1 MWLAEARDRSLAR
14 LERGR
19 DRDRLVDHLLDLAA
33 RESALVVGLDFAF
46 SFPAWFLRTIGV
58 ASAPEAWDLAARE
71 GESWLERCDP
81 PLWGRPGKPR
91 PPLARGRSPFRRTEG
106 ERLPIRGVAPK
117 SVFQIGG
124 DGSVG
129 TGSIRG
135 MPALLRLRAAGF
147 AIWPFDPP
155 RFPMALE
162 IYPRWLTGRV
172 QKRSAVS
179 RRLHLAVH
187 AGREDRAL
195 VEIAASNEDAFDAAA
210 SAIEMARHAASFAR
224 LEPATEREHRLEGRI
239 WNPGPLGKDPARLRL

>member
-1 MWLAEARDRSLAR
+1 M
-14 LERGR
+14 
-19 DRDRLVDHLLDLAA
+19 LVEHLLDIAA
-33 RESALVVGLDFAF
+33 REPALVVGLDFAF
-46 SFPAWFLRTIGV
+46 SFPAWFVAELGV
-58 ASAPEAWDLAARE
+58 ASAFEAWDLTARE
-71 GESWLERCDP
+71 GEFWLERCDP
-81 PLWGRPGKPR
+81 PFWGRPGKPR
-91 PPLARGRSPFRRTEG
+91 PPLGRGRSPFRRTEG

-147 AIWPFDPP
+147 SIWPFDPP
-155 RFPMALE
+155 RFPLALE

-172 QKRSAVS
+172 QKRSEVS

-187 AGREDRAL
+187 AAREDRAL

-210 SAIEMARHAASFAR
+210 SAIEMAKHASSFAR
-224 LEPATEREHRLEGRI
+224 LEPAGEREHRLEGRI
-239 WNPGPLGKDPARLRL
+239 WNPGPIGKDPARLGL